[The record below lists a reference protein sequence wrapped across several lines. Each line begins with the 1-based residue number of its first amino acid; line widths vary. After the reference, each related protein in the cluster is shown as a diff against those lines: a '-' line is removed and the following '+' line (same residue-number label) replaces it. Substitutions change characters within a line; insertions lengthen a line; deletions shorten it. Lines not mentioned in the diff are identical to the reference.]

1 MGQIKLTP
9 LRLDCGIY
17 AWAVILM
24 TVFTLQVANF
34 TFQIFES
41 EAKELLNFY
50 SFLIVV
56 IGMLSV
62 WISSWQIDSK
72 ESKGV
77 AYCFLIWLNFLIFSI
92 LAILLFVNTQQ
103 GWTISAIAIVSVTS
117 IGNIGALI
125 YALLGKF
132 NRNIEVVECDDN
144 KSVPLRINNSIYY
157 WLATMLIAF
166 YLIVFH
172 KVLDLLSEEVINYIS
187 FGSFVMSFW
196 LVSDFAR
203 KSARVKWLAADDAKA
218 VSGSIIKWVWVL
230 CATLI
235 WNCFVLDVI
244 ESFGLVYIISIC
256 VSCILNTFFLV
267 LLLMGKFKIEN

>member
-1 MGQIKLTP
+1 MGQIRLTP
-9 LRLDCGIY
+9 LRLDRGIY

-24 TVFTLQVANF
+24 TIFTLQVANF

-72 ESKGV
+72 EPKGV

-92 LAILLFVNTQQ
+92 LAILFFVNTQQ
-103 GWTISAIAIVSVTS
+103 GWTTSAIVIVSVTS

-144 KSVPLRINNSIYY
+144 KCVPLRINNSIYY
-157 WLATMLIAF
+157 WVATMLIAF

-172 KVLDLLSEEVINYIS
+172 KVFDLLSEEVINYIS

-203 KSARVKWLAADDAKA
+203 KSARVKWLAADDANA

-244 ESFGLVYIISIC
+244 EPFGLVYIVSVC
-256 VSCILNTFFLV
+256 VSGILNAIFLV
-267 LLLMGKFKIEN
+267 LLLMGKFKI